1 MPPLRP
7 ATAPHRLAEVPA
19 AARAALVAGDPAT
32 TVTGITHDSRQVL
45 PGDIYAAL
53 SGFTTHGAEFA
64 AAARDAGAAA
74 VLTDPAGLDR
84 ALAVGLPVLL
94 ADDARA
100 AMGVLAAWAYG
111 DPAASMLVVG
121 VTGTNGKTTT
131 TYLLESALRA
141 CGHRTGVIGTVGT
154 RIDDDVVPTVRT
166 TPESTDVHA
175 LLAVMRER
183 GVTAVAMEVSSHAL
197 VLGRVDGLRFDVA
210 VFTNLS
216 QDHLDFH
223 GDMESYFAAK
233 GALFTPARSRRAVVG
248 VDDDWGRRL
257 AAASGV
263 PVTTFST
270 RAGVAA
276 DWVVTATEPGV
287 GGTDV
292 RVRGPHGGVTLRSPL
307 PGDFNVANTLA
318 AFVAL
323 VDAGQ
328 PGAEVAR
335 GLADAPGVPGR
346 LERVVD
352 PAGRIDAFV
361 DYAHT
366 PDAVERVLAA
376 TRAVLPGGRLVA
388 VLGCGGDRDR
398 DKRALMGAV
407 AARLADVVV
416 VTDDNPRSE
425 DPESIRATVLAGA
438 RAEPAARAQVLDVG
452 DRRTAVARAVEL
464 AGAGDVVLVLG
475 KGHETGQ
482 EIAGV
487 VHPFDDRVALAE
499 ALAARTGGTR

>member
-1 MPPLRP
+1 
-7 ATAPHRLAEVPA
+7 
-19 AARAALVAGDPAT
+19 
-32 TVTGITHDSRQVL
+32 VL

-216 QDHLDFH
+216 RDHLDFH

-233 GALFTPARSRRAVVG
+233 ARCS
-248 VDDDWGRRL
+248 
-257 AAASGV
+257 
-263 PVTTFST
+263 
-270 RAGVAA
+270 
-276 DWVVTATEPGV
+276 
-287 GGTDV
+287 
-292 RVRGPHGGVTLRSPL
+292 
-307 PGDFNVANTLA
+307 
-318 AFVAL
+318 
-323 VDAGQ
+323 
-328 PGAEVAR
+328 
-335 GLADAPGVPGR
+335 
-346 LERVVD
+346 
-352 PAGRIDAFV
+352 
-361 DYAHT
+361 
-366 PDAVERVLAA
+366 
-376 TRAVLPGGRLVA
+376 PGGRVA
-388 VLGCGGDRDR
+388 PSS
-398 DKRALMGAV
+398 AS
-407 AARLADVVV
+407 
-416 VTDDNPRSE
+416 T
-425 DPESIRATVLAGA
+425 T
-438 RAEPAARAQVLDVG
+438 
-452 DRRTAVARAVEL
+452 TA
-464 AGAGDVVLVLG
+464 
-475 KGHETGQ
+475 
-482 EIAGV
+482 IAGSRRR
-487 VHPFDDRVALAE
+487 PASR
-499 ALAARTGGTR
+499 